1 MTLNTAYTLLG
12 VLTSLGAILYG
23 IKKAIKTIVINGDE
37 RRDAWDTFMRDWVGE
52 EASPGRDAVPGVMER
67 LNRLDGELQH
77 NGGSSIKDI
86 VVRMDQKFDVLVLEI
101 DRLSERLDK
110 IESCLQSRSD
120 LSISPE

>member
-12 VLTSLGAILYG
+12 VITSLGAILYG

-37 RRDAWDTFMRDWVGE
+37 RKNAWDTFMRDWVGE
-52 EASPGRDAVPGVMER
+52 DASLGRDAVPGVMER

-77 NGGSSIKDI
+77 NGGNSIKDI
-86 VVRMDQKFDVLVLEI
+86 VVRMDQKFDVFVLEM

-110 IESCLQSRSD
+110 IESCLQSRPD